1 MKRRL
6 LWQILA
12 GCLVSGLVFAGLPL
26 YAEVTGSVQGTVLDP
41 SGAAVANATV
51 TLHNSDTGLVRTL
64 KTSASG
70 AYEFLSVPVGE
81 NYSVQVEATGFQKS
95 AQTGI
100 KLDVNQKYRADFTLR
115 VGSINEKV
123 EVSANA
129 AQVDTSNTQLG
140 DVISDKK
147 MTTLPLNGRSY
158 IDLMGLQAGVVPV
171 SSDAA
176 VSDRPVSGNG
186 NSGQMSVNGQRE
198 SANSF
203 LVNGGDVEESVNN
216 GASIVPT
223 LDSIQEFRV
232 MTSSFNAEYGR
243 FSGAIVNVV
252 TKSGTNE
259 VHGSAY
265 EFLRN
270 EDFDSR
276 GYFDPTRGELKRNQF
291 GGTIGMPIVKN
302 KLFFFGD
309 YQGTREVAGVSS
321 GIIPVPSASERGGDF
336 SDLATTGFGAF
347 DKEITDPNDP
357 TGTSTISVPNTV
369 FSGNS
374 NTNMAAVLTQ
384 RLQSV
389 TGQTVTPGEP
399 YYFQATDSDPN
410 NNYQPY
416 GVACTSVTQ
425 CVFPGANGPVIP
437 QAAWS
442 PAAVKTLQFI
452 PNSTGANGGQPFFS
466 SAAYKSHV
474 RDDKYGLKVD
484 LTTGHGGT
492 LSGYYHFDDATFLS
506 PYNPLSNL
514 PGFPVLTPSR
524 AQQIGVNYTSIINPV
539 TVNEFHISYTR
550 FAFVKNKPQGGLGK
564 ITDFGF
570 TEGGLGIFP
579 SNPLY
584 EGMASIG
591 LNNTGLQFGLPD
603 GITGQYNNTYQ
614 LTDNFTKVK
623 ARHTLKFGGDVRYIQ
638 VNERNTYTPNGWFT
652 FSGGETGN
660 DFADYLLGA
669 PDFFNQTSLQFL
681 DSRSKYFGLYV
692 QDTYKA
698 TPDLTINYGLR
709 WDVSQPFYD
718 TKNRLQTFVPGKQS
732 KVYPDAPE
740 GFEFPGDPGVPRTL
754 APTQYNRFAPRLGIA
769 YSPSVSE
776 GVLGKIFGGPGKTSI
791 RVGGGIYYTAI
802 EDLTLFNEVGD
813 PPFGLFYVSPV
824 PVYLDQP
831 YMARNGADPGQR
843 FPFTIPPPGAT
854 GIWGKYLPIAT
865 APTYRVNNKLPYSEQ
880 FNLTIQREIARTTVL
895 TLGYVGSR
903 GRHLLNEIELN
914 PGNAAKCLALQ
925 SPIVATGSGC
935 DQYGEDTIYY
945 SASDPTQVV
954 AYGTRPYSVTSG
966 RGLALNPPQLDFQSN
981 PWEATEANSAY
992 DALQA
997 SVQKEVGRFR
1007 FLGAYTWSKSFDNSS
1022 GFYDEPNPFNP
1033 AASRALSTF
1042 DLTHNFV
1049 MSYSYDL
1056 PFAKS
1061 LHGLQGKLLS
1071 GWTVTGITRFATGF
1085 PVTLSESDDA
1095 SLCGCGGADVPNY
1108 SGQPIR
1114 FLDIR
1119 KTGQWFDASP
1129 FSPEVTGVFG
1139 NSNRRFFHG
1148 PGINNWDF
1156 SLHKGTALTEKTNLE
1171 FRAEFFN
1178 VFNHAQFS
1186 GVSGDI
1192 LGSFGA
1198 VTSARAP
1205 RIGQLALK
1213 VSF

>member
-1 MKRRL
+1 MKHRL
-6 LWQILA
+6 LWKVLGISLASALILI
-12 GCLVSGLVFAGLPL
+12 GLPL
-26 YAEVTGSVQGTVLDP
+26 YAEVTGTVQGTVLDA

-51 TLHNSDTGLVRTL
+51 TLRNLDTGLTRTV
-64 KTSASG
+64 KTNATG

-81 NYSVQVEATGFQKS
+81 NYSVQVQATGFQRN

-100 KLDVNQKYRADFTLR
+100 KLDVNQKYRADFTLK
-115 VGSINEKV
+115 VGSIQET
-123 EVSANA
+123 VSVNANA
-129 AQVDTSNTQLG
+129 AQVDTSSTQLG

-147 MTTLPLNGRSY
+147 MTSMPLNGRSY

-171 SSDAA
+171 ASDAA
-176 VSDRPVSGNG
+176 VNDRPVSGNG

-223 LDSIQEFRV
+223 LDSIQEFRLL
-232 MTSSFNAEYGR
+232 TSSFNAEYGR

-252 TKSGTNE
+252 TKSGTNDY
-259 VHGSAY
+259 HGSAY

-291 GGTIGMPIVKN
+291 GGTLGLPVIKN

-321 GIIPVPSASERGGDF
+321 GLIPVPSTTERGGDF
-336 SDLATTGFGAF
+336 SDLGTTGFGA
-347 DKEITDPNDP
+347 INGVVRS
-357 TGTSTISVPNTV
+357 GTSP
-369 FSGNS
+369 
-374 NTNMAAVLTQ
+374 TNFAAVLSN
-384 RLQSV
+384 RL
-389 TGQTVTPGEP
+389 G
-399 YYFQATDSDPN
+399 
-410 NNYQPY
+410 YQVVPDESY
-416 GVACTSVTQ
+416 WFDGCTSTDPTTG

-437 QAAWS
+437 QSAWS
-442 PAAVKTLQFI
+442 PVAVKTLQFV
-452 PNSTGANGGQPFFS
+452 PTPTGTNGGQPFFS
-466 SAAYKSHV
+466 SSAYKSNL

-492 LSGYYHFDDATFLS
+492 LSGYYTWDDANFLS
-506 PYNPLSNL
+506 PYNPLSNV
-514 PGFPVLTPSR
+514 PGFPVVTPSR
-524 AQQIGVNYTSIINPV
+524 AQQISINYTSIINPV
-539 TVNEFHISYTR
+539 TVNEFHVGYTR

-564 ITDFGF
+564 NTDFGF
-570 TEGGLGIFP
+570 VGTGLGVIP
-579 SNPLY
+579 SNPTY
-584 EGMASIG
+584 DGMASIG

-614 LTDNFTKVK
+614 ITDNFTKVK

-698 TPDLTINYGLR
+698 TSDLTINYGLR
-709 WDVSQPFYD
+709 WEVSQPFYD

-769 YSPSVSE
+769 YSPSARE
-776 GVLGKIFGGPGKTSI
+776 GAVGKIFGGPGKTSI
-791 RVGGGIYYTAI
+791 RAGGGIYYTAI

-813 PPFGLFYVSPV
+813 PPFGLFYISPV
-824 PVYLDQP
+824 PVYLEQP
-831 YMARNGADPGQR
+831 YMSRTGADPGQR
-843 FPFTIPPPGAT
+843 FPFKIPPPGAT
-854 GIWGKYLPIAT
+854 GIWAQYLPIAT
-865 APTYRVNNKLPYSEQ
+865 APTYRVDNKLPYSEQ

-895 TLGYVGSR
+895 TVGYVGSR
-903 GRHLLNEIELN
+903 GRHLLNEVELN
-914 PGNAAKCLALQ
+914 PGNAAKCLSLTAPLVPAGQ
-925 SPIVATGSGC
+925 ECG
-935 DQYGEDTIYY
+935 QYGEDTIYY
-945 SASDPTQVV
+945 GASNPNQIV

-966 RGLALNPPQLDFQSN
+966 RGLALNPPELDFQSN
-981 PWEATEANSAY
+981 PWEATEANSEY

-997 SVQKEVGRFR
+997 SVQKDVGRFR

-1022 GFYDEPNPFNP
+1022 GFYDEPNPYNP
-1033 AASRALSTF
+1033 RASRALSTF

-1049 MSYSYDL
+1049 LSYSYEL
-1056 PFAKS
+1056 PFGKLA
-1061 LHGLQGKLLS
+1061 HGFQEKLLS
-1071 GWTVTGITRFATGF
+1071 GWTVTGITRFTTGF

-1108 SGQPIR
+1108 NGQPIH
-1114 FLDIR
+1114 FMDIR
-1119 KTGQWFDASP
+1119 KTGQWFDTSP

-1139 NSNRRFFHG
+1139 NANRRFFHG

-1156 SLHKGTALTEKTNLE
+1156 SLHKSTLITEKTNLE

-1186 GVSGDI
+1186 SITGDV

-1198 VTSARAP
+1198 VTGVRPP

-1213 VSF
+1213 FSF